1 MATVLDSTAL
11 DFKSKFLIKRLK
23 SLIILSQSSG
33 LQGLRIKTEK
43 EWCCK
48 RVKGKPKSNTYMTHR
63 KTALTAPLTTSSTL
77 FLLKA
82 QLLLKNYFSQFPFLL
97 FQLMFVIIAD
107 MLLKQKEDVK
117 CEDSLM
123 INFL

>member
-1 MATVLDSTAL
+1 
-11 DFKSKFLIKRLK
+11 
-23 SLIILSQSSG
+23 
-33 LQGLRIKTEK
+33 
-43 EWCCK
+43 
-48 RVKGKPKSNTYMTHR
+48 MTHR